1 MDLEKFLPTST
12 QTSILDELYKETD
25 IKTREL
31 SLEDLLRLPV
41 NDQYRIN
48 SLNQSLFE
56 RFNLKSNDNIIK
68 NDIYSA
74 NNNGKIC

>member
-41 NDQYRIN
+41 NEQYRIH
-48 SLNQSLFE
+48 SLEKSFE

-74 NNNGKIC
+74 NNGKIC